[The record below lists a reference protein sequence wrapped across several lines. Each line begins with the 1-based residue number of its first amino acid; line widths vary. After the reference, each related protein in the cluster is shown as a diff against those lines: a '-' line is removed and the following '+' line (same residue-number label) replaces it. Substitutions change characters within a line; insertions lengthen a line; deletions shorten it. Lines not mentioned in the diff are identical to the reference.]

1 MTTSLA
7 NKHLS
12 VSFESADEI
21 ALNHSYAYLSLDRT
35 SRFLLGADY
44 GEGFVDVYALNESGT
59 PGKRVTALNEGRS
72 TAHCILTTPDNRFV
86 YVPYVKENNA
96 IYQYRFDAE
105 SGQLTALEP
114 KNANPPEGTGPRH
127 MSYHPTKSSDQ
138 AGCLLQQRTAS
149 WCVSLRHRRK
159 LKEVG
164 SLAWDKNITS
174 IVAR

>member
-1 MTTSLA
+1 MVELPMTTSLA

-127 MSYHPTKSSDQ
+127 MAYHPTKPVVYFSNEPN
-138 AGCLLQQRTAS
+138 G
-149 WCVSLRHRRK
+149 
-159 LKEVG
+159 
-164 SLAWDKNITS
+164 
-174 IVAR
+174 